1 MIKPISGGHLKL
13 KVFDSRLKD
22 FWYVYIGGYYSRIIK
37 KWIENEWVS
46 GETVYLFCE
55 GEVSKNGDN
64 NSSGVEVP
72 SSENANMGSR
82 LEYEP
87 LVIVA
92 HT

>member
-1 MIKPISGGHLKL
+1 MSC
-13 KVFDSRLKD
+13 
-22 FWYVYIGGYYSRIIK
+22 
-37 KWIENEWVS
+37 
-46 GETVYLFCE
+46 ETDYLFCE
-55 GEVSKNGDN
+55 GDVSKNGDN